1 VGVGL
6 CELRRHMSHATS
18 HISHVTTHMS
28 HVTQHKRVSCSALT
42 PAAWPAC
49 VRVTRA
55 QIRYWTDNGA
65 YYYYMTSNTTTAAA
79 ATDAAA
85 AATTASAAAA
95 PPSASGSMQDTV
107 LAVLDYWSSLNLPL
121 RHLMYDSWWYVPRRT
136 SHFTRHTSHVTRH
149 TSHVTRHSSHL
160 NAEGSPDE
168 CVTCDMRGAGTGRS
182 VSRKRT
188 TRG

>member
-1 VGVGL
+1 
-6 CELRRHMSHATS
+6 
-18 HISHVTTHMS
+18 MS
-28 HVTQHKRVSCSALT
+28 HVAQRMRVSCSALT
-42 PAAWPAC
+42 PAAWPARA
-49 VRVTRA
+49 RVTRA

-79 ATDAAA
+79 ATDAAG
-85 AATTASAAAA
+85 ATTASAAAA

-121 RHLMYDSWWYVPRRT
+121 RHLMYDSWWYVARR
-136 SHFTRHTSHVTRH
+136 TSHVTRH
-149 TSHVTRHSSHL
+149 TSHL